1 MEPGFNHAGC
11 VGMTR
16 FSYPSRPLI
25 LVVEDE
31 PLVRDLNLD
40 ILQEAGFRL
49 IDASDADEA
58 FEILKRR
65 PDVEVVLTDVDMP
78 GSMNGFEFA
87 RLVAQGWPD
96 VKILVISGK
105 MRPEPGD
112 LPEGSAFMAKPY
124 RPNELVAELG
134 HLVRR
139 KTGPTLDRAS

>member
-1 MEPGFNHAGC
+1 
-11 VGMTR
+11 MTR

-49 IDASDADEA
+49 IEAADADQA

-65 PDVEVVLTDVDMP
+65 PDVEVILTDVDMP
-78 GSMNGFEFA
+78 GSINGFEFA

-96 VKILVISGK
+96 VKLLVVSGK

-112 LPEGSAFMAKPY
+112 LPDGTTFLAKPY
-124 RPNELVAELG
+124 RSSELVAELG
-134 HLVRR
+134 HLIR
-139 KTGPTLDRAS
+139 KKEGSALDSAG